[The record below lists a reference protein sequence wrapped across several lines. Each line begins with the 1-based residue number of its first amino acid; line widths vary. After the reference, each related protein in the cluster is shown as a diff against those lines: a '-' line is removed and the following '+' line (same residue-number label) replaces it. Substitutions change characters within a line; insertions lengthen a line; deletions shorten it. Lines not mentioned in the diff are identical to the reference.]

1 MMIWKNLR
9 LIIPT
14 ICLLMIPPSIVV
26 EKKENINLQALAQVT
41 KNETYLTSQNNLK
54 TEAQKLEQQATEEF
68 NNSQFEVAIEKL
80 KQVLEIYTQESD
92 RSGFIRTLNKIAV
105 VYDAQS
111 KYLKALEF
119 YQEALKNAQQEKDN
133 ENISAI
139 LSNIGLVYS
148 QLGQYE
154 QAINFYQQALNKNY
168 PEKAKLLNNIGA
180 IYYHLKEFPQ
190 ALKYYQQALEV
201 NRKNKDNIGIAKT
214 LDNIG
219 VIYREQGKYSEALKY
234 HQQALAIQEEI
245 GDRQD
250 RASTLHHIGIV
261 HRESNQH
268 KHSESLKFLTNTLI
282 IERQLGDQDGER
294 ITLADIGKFLER
306 KNQDELAIIFYKQ
319 SVNITE
325 NIRKDLKKLP
335 VEQQNLYIESIAE
348 IYRTLA
354 DLLLQQKRAL
364 EAHQILDLLH
374 IQETFEYIG
383 SLQTDE
389 YEYSEVPLL
398 ESEQVF
404 WEKYTQLIDEVAQSN
419 GNNQNNLQEKLKKI
433 EEFIDSEEVKSIVS
447 ELEKNAR
454 SQKLSSDIA
463 LWLQSELQEHNQQNT
478 VVLYPLLLED
488 RLELILV
495 TANSPPFHRT
505 VLVNRKEF
513 NQSIFRLRAQLT
525 NRNKSD
531 QRVIQAGLKLYNWL
545 IKPIETHL
553 KLTQAKNILYAP
565 DSQLRYIPLAALH
578 DGKKW
583 LAERFQINNITA
595 SSLMDLEPREKFK
608 PLILAGA
615 LTEGSY
621 NFQVGQRKF
630 EFESLPFAGVEVG
643 EIEKTFTE
651 TNKLLGNAF
660 TKEAIEAKMDSY
672 NIVHFATHSAFVSG
686 HPEESFILF
695 GDGNRATLRD
705 VEDWNLKN
713 VELVV
718 LSACQTALG
727 KQVGNGEEILGFGY
741 KIQEAGAAASIATLW
756 RVDDQGTQEFM
767 NDFYAALKNGVSKAA
782 AVQKAQISMMNS
794 EYSHPYYWAPFLLI
808 GNGL

>member
-1 MMIWKNLR
+1 MIIWKNLR

-14 ICLLMIPPSIVV
+14 VYLLIIPPFLVV
-26 EKKENINLQALAQVT
+26 EKKVHINSQALAQLT
-41 KNETYLTSQNNLK
+41 KNESYSISQNNLK
-54 TEAQKLEQQATEEF
+54 TEAQQLEQQATAEF
-68 NNSQFEVAIEKL
+68 NNGKFEVALEKF
-80 KQVLEIYTQESD
+80 KQVLEIYTQQSD
-92 RSGFIRTLNKIAV
+92 RSGVIRTLNKIAA
-105 VYDAQS
+105 VYDTQS

-154 QAINFYQQALNKNY
+154 QAINFYQQALNKNH
-168 PEKAKLLNNIGA
+168 PEKAKILNNIGA
-180 IYYHLKEFPQ
+180 IYYHLKEFPK
-190 ALKYYQQALEV
+190 ALEYYQQALEV
-201 NRKNKDNIGIAKT
+201 NRKNQDKIGIAKT

-219 VIYREQGKYSEALKY
+219 VIYREQEKYSQALKY
-234 HQQALAIQEEI
+234 HQEALAIQEEI
-245 GDRQD
+245 GDD
-250 RASTLHHIGIV
+250 YNNSDTLHHIGRV

-268 KHSESLKFLTNTLI
+268 SESRIFFTNTLI
-282 IERQLGDQDGER
+282 IAQQLGNQDRER
-294 ITLADIGKFLER
+294 IILADIGKVLER

-319 SVNITE
+319 SINITE

-335 VEQQNLYIESIAE
+335 VGQQNLYIENNAE

-354 DLLLQQKRAL
+354 DLLLQKKRAI

-383 SLQTDE
+383 SLQTDD
-389 YEYSEVPLL
+389 YEYSEIPLL
-398 ESEQVF
+398 EPEQAF
-404 WEKYTQLIDEVAQSN
+404 WEKYTQLIDEAAKNHSKN
-419 GNNQNNLQEKLKKI
+419 PNNLQEKLVKI
-433 EEFIDSEEVKSIVS
+433 EQFFDSEEVKSIVS
-447 ELEKNAR
+447 ELEKNSR
-454 SQKLSSDIA
+454 SQKLTSDIA
-463 LWLQSELQEHNQQNT
+463 VWLQSELKENNLQNT

-488 RLELILV
+488 RLELILI

-505 VLVNRKEF
+505 VSVSQKEF
-513 NQSIFRLRAQLT
+513 NKTILRLRAQLT
-525 NRNKSD
+525 NRNQSN

-545 IKPIETHL
+545 IKPIESHL
-553 KLTQAKNILYAP
+553 KLSQAKTIIYAP
-565 DSQLRYIPLAALH
+565 DSQLRYIPLAGLH

-583 LAERFQINNITA
+583 LAERFLINNITA
-595 SSLMDLEPREKFK
+595 ASLMELEPRGKFE
-608 PLILAGA
+608 PIILAGG
-615 LTEGSY
+615 LTKGSY
-621 NFQVGQRKF
+621 NFQVGKRQF
-630 EFESLPFAGVEVG
+630 EFESLPFAGVEVE
-643 EIEKTFTE
+643 EIDKIFPE

-660 TKEAIEAKMDSY
+660 TKKAVESKIDSY
-672 NIVHFATHSAFVSG
+672 NIIHFATHSAFVSG

-713 VELVV
+713 VELIVF
-718 LSACQTALG
+718 SACQTALG
-727 KQVGNGEEILGFGY
+727 KELGNGEEILGFGY
-741 KIQEAGAAASIATLW
+741 KIQEAGATASIATLW

-767 NDFYAALKNGVSKAA
+767 NDFYAALKNGASKAA
-782 AVQKAQISMMNS
+782 AIQKAQISMMNS